1 LNDYFLTV
9 DNLSTVARQVSI
21 NAIIAIGMNWLM
33 KLGFLSFIPG
43 NPSYVV
49 ILVAVFG
56 SIYAGKLLYKK
67 ELQVD

>member
-1 LNDYFLTV
+1 MGDTL
-9 DNLSTVARQVSI
+9 A
-21 NAIIAIGMNWLM
+21 
-33 KLGFLSFIPG
+33 KLK
-43 NPSYVV
+43 V